1 VLWSAPDSSYGRPDD
16 LRALIEAAHG
26 RGLMVFLDVVYNHF
40 GPEGN
45 YLGRYA
51 KPFFTSA
58 HRTPW
63 GDAIDY
69 AVPQVRAFAIENAL
83 RWLMHYRFDG
93 LRLDAV
99 HALVE
104 PGGLQMLH
112 ELSQAVGK
120 LATDSGRAI
129 HLVLENDHNNTA
141 VLDPLKNPPQGKYRA
156 QWNDD
161 YHHVWHVLLTGEAI
175 GYYGDYTADLRGLL
189 ARVMTSGFAYQGE
202 PSDHRGGEPRGG
214 TTGHLAPTAFVN
226 FLQNHDQIGNRPSG
240 DRLVT
245 LAPEAAVAAALG
257 VLLLAPMP
265 PLLFMGEDW
274 GARKPFPFFC
284 DFSGELGE
292 AVRRGRRSEF
302 EAHHAAVATQA
313 ETAALPDPLAET
325 TFRSA
330 VLDWSAHDAS
340 PHRERLAL
348 VRDLL
353 AARRTHIVPHLR
365 DVARMEAASS
375 WSGAVLQVRWR
386 LGDRSLGLLA
396 NLSANPASRP
406 HDWMQGVPIWGG
418 APTERLEPWQV
429 HWSLGDA

>member
-1 VLWSAPDSSYGRPDD
+1 
-16 LRALIEAAHG
+16 
-26 RGLMVFLDVVYNHF
+26 
-40 GPEGN
+40 
-45 YLGRYA
+45 
-51 KPFFTSA
+51 
-58 HRTPW
+58 
-63 GDAIDY
+63 
-69 AVPQVRAFAIENAL
+69 
-83 RWLMHYRFDG
+83 
-93 LRLDAV
+93 LRLDAAN
-99 HALVE
+99 HIMSM
-104 PGGLQMLH
+104 PGEQSMLH
-112 ELSQAVGK
+112 DLSVAAGELAS
-120 LATDSGRAI
+120 ATGRHI
-129 HLVLENDHNNTA
+129 HLVLENGDNRA
-141 VLDPLKNPPQGKYRA
+141 SLLDPLEEPPHGRYRG

-175 GYYGDYTADLRGLL
+175 GYYGDYTVDLRGLL

-202 PSDHRGGEPRGG
+202 PSAHRGGEPRGG
-214 TTGHLAPTAFVN
+214 ATGHLAPTAFVN
-226 FLQNHDQIGNRPSG
+226 FLQNHDQIGNRPFG

-245 LAPEAAVAAALG
+245 LAPEEAVAAALV

-274 GARKPFPFFC
+274 GAQEPFPFFC

-302 EAHHAAVATQA
+302 EAHHAAVAAKAATC
-313 ETAALPDPLAET
+313 ALPDPLAET

-330 VLDWSAHDAS
+330 VLDWSARDAP

-353 AARRTHIVPHLR
+353 ATRRTHIVPRLG

-418 APTERLEPWQV
+418 APTERLAPWQV